1 VIITNADT
9 LQKRKD
15 VLARF
20 LQAYRE
26 TIDWMYS
33 DSVALRR
40 FAEISSLP
48 EGVVRRMR
56 DQFFPKE
63 SLLPDKIV
71 GLKEVMKD
79 AVALDYIQKAL
90 SRRQIANLVQIV
102 TPEPGS
108 PWQLLRRLRD
118 RLR

>member
-1 VIITNADT
+1 
-9 LQKRKD
+9 
-15 VLARF
+15 
-20 LQAYRE
+20 
-26 TIDWMYS
+26 MYS
-33 DSVALRR
+33 DPAALQR
-40 FAEISSLP
+40 FAEISGLP
-48 EGVVRRMR
+48 EGVARRMR
-56 DQFFPKE
+56 DEFFPKE
-63 SLLPDKIV
+63 ILLPDRIV

>member
-1 VIITNADT
+1 MITNADT

-15 VLARF
+15 VLIRF

-33 DSVALRR
+33 DPTALQR
-40 FAEISSLP
+40 FAEMSGLP
-48 EGVVRRMR
+48 EGIVRRMR
-56 DQFFPKE
+56 DEFFPKE
-63 SLLPDKIV
+63 VLLPDRIV
-71 GLKEVMKD
+71 GLREVMKD

-90 SRRQIANLVQIV
+90 SRKQIAELFQIV

-108 PWQLLRRLRD
+108 RWQLLRKLRHRL
-118 RLR
+118 